1 MRSSTPPSPERP
13 ARRAVLAGAS
23 GFALLA
29 LAACSGGDGQAAQ
42 PSPAASTSTAPA
54 ARTIT
59 TEQGAVEVPGDP
71 QRIVVLSGSLAG
83 YLFALDAPVVATD
96 TRVLGVTDLEGGFP
110 PAWSDEATAQGTT
123 ALPAGEELN
132 IEAVAAAGPD
142 LIIGGGQGITA
153 VQAQEAYEELSAL
166 APTVL
171 VPTTTTSWQEQLELV
186 AEATGRTDGVDAL
199 VDAYDAKVEEVRS
212 AITVPEGNAVFILSL
227 PVGKPYLVPADAAL
241 PALAEEVG
249 FTPDD
254 VVTKA
259 GNPTLY
265 GSGDSFEVSPELL
278 AQVADA
284 PTAFVV
290 ALGGPS
296 VEELAQD
303 PVYAALPAFQNGQVH
318 ELPAT
323 SYRPDYDGAMD
334 ALDAIAAEFGS

>member
-1 MRSSTPPSPERP
+1 MRSSTPAHPRSS
-13 ARRAVLAGAS
+13 RRAVLAGAS
-23 GFALLA
+23 GVALLL
-29 LAACSGGDGQAAQ
+29 LAGCSSGSGQAAQ
-42 PSPAASTSTAPA
+42 QATSATTSAAPA
-54 ARTIT
+54 TRTIT

-71 QRIVVLSGSLAG
+71 QRIVVLSGGLAG
-83 YLFALDAPVVATD
+83 YLYALDAPVVATD
-96 TRVLGVTDLEGGFP
+96 TRVLGVTDLQGGFP
-110 PAWSDEATAQGTT
+110 PAWADEATEQGTT

-132 IEAVAAAGPD
+132 IEAVAAAQPD

-153 VQAQEAYEELSAL
+153 VQAQEAYEELTAL

-186 AEATGRTDGVDAL
+186 AEATGRTDSVAEL
-199 VDAYDAKVEEVRS
+199 VDAYDEEVERVRS
-212 AITVPEGNAVFILSL
+212 AITVPDGTAVFLLSL

-241 PALAEEVG
+241 PALTEEVG

-303 PVYAALPAFQNGQVH
+303 PVYAALPSFRAGQVH

-323 SYRPDYDGAMD
+323 SYRPDYDGAMG
-334 ALDAIAAEFGS
+334 ALDAIAEEFGA

>member
-1 MRSSTPPSPERP
+1 MRPTTTAHPRTS
-13 ARRAVLAGAS
+13 RRAVLAGAS
-23 GFALLA
+23 GLALLA
-29 LAACSGGDGQAAQ
+29 LTACSGGSGQAAEQ
-42 PSPAASTSTAPA
+42 TPAATTSSAPA
-54 ARTIT
+54 LRTVT

-71 QRIVVLSGSLAG
+71 QRIAVLSGGLAG

-96 TRVLGVTDLEGGFP
+96 TRVLGVTDLQGGFP
-110 PAWSDEATAQGTT
+110 PAWADEATEQGTT
-123 ALPAGEELN
+123 ALPAGEQLN
-132 IEAVAAAGPD
+132 IEAVAAANPD

-153 VQAQEAYEELSAL
+153 VQAQEAYEQLSDI

-171 VPTTTTSWQEQLELV
+171 VPTSTTSWQEQLELV
-186 AEATGRTDGVDAL
+186 AEATGRTDGVDEL
-199 VDAYDAKVEEVRS
+199 VAAYDERVEEVRS
-212 AITVPEGNAVFILSL
+212 SITVPDGNAVFLLSL
-227 PVGKPYLVPADAAL
+227 PVGKPFLIPADAAL

-254 VVTKA
+254 VLTKA

-278 AQVADA
+278 GQVADA
-284 PTAFVV
+284 PVAFVV
-290 ALGGPS
+290 DLGGAS

-303 PVYAALPAFQNGQVH
+303 PVYAALPAFRNGQVH

-334 ALDAIAAEFGS
+334 ALDAIAEEFGA

>member
-1 MRSSTPPSPERP
+1 MRSSTPPSPQRP

-23 GFALLA
+23 GSALLA
-29 LAACSGGDGQAAQ
+29 LAACSGDGRAAQ

-54 ARTIT
+54 PRTIT

-71 QRIVVLSGSLAG
+71 QRIVVLSGGLAG

-96 TRVLGVTDLEGGFP
+96 TRVLGITDLEGGFP

-132 IEAVAAAGPD
+132 IEAVAAADPD

-153 VQAQEAYEELSAL
+153 VQAQEAYEELAAL

-171 VPTTTTSWQEQLELV
+171 VPATTTGWQEQLELV

-199 VDAYDAKVEEVRS
+199 VDAYDAKVEQVRS
-212 AITVPEGNAVFILSL
+212 SITVPDGSAVFLLSL
-227 PVGKPYLVPADAAL
+227 PVGEPYLVPAGAAL

-259 GNPTLY
+259 GNPALY

-278 AQVADA
+278 ARVADA

-290 ALGGPS
+290 ALGGPG

-303 PVYAALPAFQNGQVH
+303 PVYAALPAFRNGQVH

-323 SYRPDYDGAMD
+323 SYRPDHDGAVD
-334 ALDAIAAEFGS
+334 ALEAIAAEFGA